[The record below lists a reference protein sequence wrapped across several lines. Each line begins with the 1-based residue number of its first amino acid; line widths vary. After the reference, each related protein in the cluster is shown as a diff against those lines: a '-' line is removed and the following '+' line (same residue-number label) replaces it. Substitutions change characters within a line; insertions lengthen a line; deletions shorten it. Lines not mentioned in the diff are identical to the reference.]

1 MHMLPYTVQLL
12 NKEELE
18 TIKKNTEM
26 QTGLSVK
33 RGSGHMSGGR
43 ATARELRSVKSDN
56 APFSVIIVIAH
67 QNK

>member
-26 QTGLSVK
+26 QTGLLVK
-33 RGSGHMSGGR
+33 RGSAHM
-43 ATARELRSVKSDN
+43 
-56 APFSVIIVIAH
+56 
-67 QNK
+67 